1 MTTWTR
7 TRPISATTH
16 PGDRLTA
23 RDGEMLR
30 MLVEHQV
37 LTVGQLAVALFPDVR
52 KCRAR
57 VALLRALGLVE
68 TFRPPLQRGTSQ
80 THCVATARTVS
91 LLVDQDAVSPR
102 FRRASV
108 GGATAIALRPDLGH
122 LRGVNEVFC
131 QLLGHARRTP
141 GAALETWRSERS
153 TTRALGSRLRPDGFG
168 RWRDGDTWCEFFL
181 EYDTGTEP
189 HVRLLAKLIG
199 YADLAESAGA
209 ACPVLFWLPNAQREA
224 HLQRHLAGTPPRVPV
239 ATTWGDPART
249 NPAGPIWR
257 PAWPATPDRLP
268 LAALG
273 ATAARH
279 LDIPQNPHILL

>member
-1 MTTWTR
+1 MTVRAR
-7 TRPISATTH
+7 TRPISAATR

-23 RDGEMLR
+23 RDAEVLR
-30 MLVEHQV
+30 LLVEHQV
-37 LTVGQLAVALFPDVR
+37 LTIGQLAVALFPDAR

-57 VALLRALGLVE
+57 VAILRALGLVE

-80 THCVATARTVS
+80 AHCVATTRTITLLGDQEQSGARV
-91 LLVDQDAVSPR
+91 
-102 FRRASV
+102 RRTP

-141 GAALETWRSERS
+141 GTVLETWRSERS
-153 TTRALGSRLRPDGFG
+153 TTRALVSRLRPDGFG
-168 RWRDGDTWCEFFL
+168 RWRDGEQWCEFFL

-189 HVRLLAKLIG
+189 HARLLAKLVV
-199 YADLAESAGA
+199 YTDLAESAGT
-209 ACPVLFWLPNAQREA
+209 ACPVLFWLPNALREE
-224 HLQRHLAGTPPRVPV
+224 HLHRHLADARPRVPV
-239 ATTWGDPART
+239 ATAWGDPALT

-257 PAWPATPDRLP
+257 PAWPSSPERLP

-273 ATAARH
+273 SAAAR
-279 LDIPQNPHILL
+279 LLNVPQNPHILL

>member
-1 MTTWTR
+1 MTARAR
-7 TRPISATTH
+7 TRPISAATC

-23 RDGEMLR
+23 RDGEVLR
-30 MLVEHQV
+30 LLVEHQV

-57 VALLRALGLVE
+57 VAMLRALGLVE

-80 THCVATARTVS
+80 AHCVATARTAT
-91 LLVDQDAVSPR
+91 LLSDQDSGGPR
-102 FRRASV
+102 VRRNLA

-131 QLLGHARRTP
+131 QLLGHARRT
-141 GAALETWRSERS
+141 ATTALETWRSERS

-168 RWRDGDTWCEFFL
+168 RWRDGEAWCEFFL

-189 HVRLLAKLIG
+189 HARLLTKLVG
-199 YADLAESAGA
+199 YAELAESAGA

-224 HLQRHLAGTPPRVPV
+224 HLHRRLADTRPRVPV
-239 ATTWGDPART
+239 ATTFGDPART

-257 PAWPATPDRLP
+257 PAWPVATDRLP

-273 ATAARH
+273 SSAAQH